1 MSIIENECK
10 EIIEKLNFEKLKN
23 KSILITGGSG
33 LVGLYL
39 VNCLRQIKENLNLK
53 ISVWVK
59 NEIEKNFETL
69 FENCQL
75 IKGDITD
82 TNLFNTLPSYDYIIH
97 SAGYGQPNKF
107 MDDKIKTISLNT
119 TATINLF
126 KKLNINGSF
135 LFMSTSE
142 LYNGLD
148 NEFVKEYE
156 IGSSNTDHPRGC
168 YIESKRC
175 GEAICHSYSST
186 FNVKI
191 ARLSLAYGPG
201 TKINDQRV
209 LNSLIQKGL
218 ENDKIELLDDGSAIR
233 TYCYITD
240 VIEMLF
246 NIILHGKKVVYNIGC
261 ESKISI
267 FELSNLIGQQ
277 LKKNIVLP
285 ILKKEIIGS
294 PKVVNIS
301 TERYKKEFL
310 KNNFVDLESGLIKT
324 ISWQKQL
331 YEKNT

>member
-246 NIILHGKKVVYNIGC
+246 NIILHGKKVVYNIGG

>member
-69 FENCQL
+69 FENCEL

-142 LYNGLD
+142 LYNGLN

-246 NIILHGKKVVYNIGC
+246 NIILHGKKVVYNIGG

>member
-69 FENCQL
+69 FENCEL

-246 NIILHGKKVVYNIGC
+246 NIILHGKKVVYNIGG